1 MSLFSSFHRMQCFWP
16 KLKPEVVARRRTC
29 ASNGY
34 LSVELT
40 LVCKRSSLPPASAA
54 KLPSGSPSLAGV
66 KVAGYLVGHY
76 LGLRSAGSACC
87 PIEGGSSDLEAFDC
101 SGNWGPSLFAGGIP
115 LTNTGA
121 LTLASQES
129 MSVSASP
136 RCGWSALQ
144 ANK

>member
-1 MSLFSSFHRMQCFWP
+1 MQCFW
-16 KLKPEVVARRRTC
+16 LKFEPEVGARRRTC
-29 ASNGY
+29 ALSGY

-40 LVCKRSSLPPASAA
+40 FSLQAEFSPTRVSRETSFGKPLPP
-54 KLPSGSPSLAGV
+54 GV

-76 LGLRSAGSACC
+76 LGLRSAGSACHL
-87 PIEGGSSDLEAFDC
+87 IEGGSSDLEAFDC

-144 ANK
+144 VNK